1 MAQPLSSKPI
11 FTSCAFLQCFSNT
24 YHLRT
29 VETHSEVKNVRIE
42 ILVLVPY
49 VSDELVFAIFP
60 LTELISRTSDHN
72 SGSDRSG
79 SRTGTAPN

>member
-1 MAQPLSSKPI
+1 
-11 FTSCAFLQCFSNT
+11 
-24 YHLRT
+24 
-29 VETHSEVKNVRIE
+29 
-42 ILVLVPY
+42 VLVPY